1 MRDVYS
7 LINLPELVREIPTLL
22 QWPYYYDGEWCAVPA
37 QGSYPEDQRIEP
49 SSMPQVPPRLL
60 NPRPFPEDQ
69 RIESSSMP
77 QVPLRPLNSRP
88 FLHRLGLSN
97 PKTLPTHLSS
107 PIMVPAENGGKA
119 ELKEEIDVQVDE
131 VLLPVIIVTP
141 IKATKQEKEG

>member
-60 NPRPFPEDQ
+60 NP
-69 RIESSSMP
+69 
-77 QVPLRPLNSRP
+77 RP